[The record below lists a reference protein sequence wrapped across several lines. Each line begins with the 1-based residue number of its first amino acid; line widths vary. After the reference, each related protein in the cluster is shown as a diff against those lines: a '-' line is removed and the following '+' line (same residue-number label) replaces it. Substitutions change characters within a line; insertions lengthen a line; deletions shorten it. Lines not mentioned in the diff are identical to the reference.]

1 MTLRLTAIAER
12 DLISIWHYIARDN
25 LQAADMLLDDLGAAS
40 RNLEQFPSLG
50 PSREDLGVG
59 VRYLPCRTYLILY
72 RQIHDGIEVI
82 RYLHG
87 DRDLYGALTDFS

>member
-12 DLISIWHYIARDN
+12 DLIAIWHYIARDN
-25 LQAADMLLDDLGAAS
+25 PQAADILLDDLGAAS
-40 RNLEQFPSLG
+40 HNLAQFPALG

-72 RQIHDGIEVI
+72 RQIDNGIEVI

-87 DRDLYGALTDFS
+87 DRDLYSALTDFT